1 MISVNVGSAVGSCSV
16 GSPSFYRYVLRLTE
30 AGVPLTPAELAMVEP
45 LGAIPHAY
53 YEEAATVGNGWRVI
67 PAASDEDWSVLEATP
82 QRLRTALQTARRVLW
97 RNAAP
102 VGISAEQVIGLDAE
116 IETILGV
123 LQQAEDAGCSVNV
136 SYVS

>member
-1 MISVNVGSAVGSCSV
+1 MISVNVGSAAGGCSV

-30 AGVPLTPAELAMVEP
+30 TGMPLTAAERRLLEP
-45 LGAIPHAY
+45 LEAVPHAY
-53 YEEAATVGNGWRVI
+53 DGDSPMVGVGWRVV
-67 PAASDEDWSVLEATP
+67 PAESAEDWSVLEATP

-102 VGISAEQVIGLDAE
+102 AGISADLIIGVDTE
-116 IETILGV
+116 IETVLGV
-123 LQQAEDAGCSVNV
+123 LQAAEDAGCSVNV

>member
-1 MISVNVGSAVGSCSV
+1 MVSVNVGSAAGGCSV

-30 AGVPLTPAELAMVEP
+30 AGLPLSAAELRSVEP
-45 LGAIPHAY
+45 LSAIPHAY
-53 YEEAATVGNGWRVI
+53 DDEAATVGLGWRVV

-82 QRLRTALQTARRVLW
+82 QRLRTALETARRVLW

-102 VGISAEQVIGLDAE
+102 AGITAEQIINVDAE
-116 IETILGV
+116 IEMILGV
-123 LQQAEDAGCSVNV
+123 LQAAEDAGCSVNV